1 MSSFPLVLTNPI
13 NEGQETSDP
22 KSAKCKPG
30 WLKILHDFKINPAL
44 PQAFYPHA
52 YKAAVKYRNDFPN
65 HFCKEIYGSRSNNE
79 CCGSPNN
86 TRCRNLCILHHCQ

>member
-65 HFCKEIYGSRSNNE
+65 HFCKEIYGSRSKAISIHN
-79 CCGSPNN
+79 CGV
-86 TRCRNLCILHHCQ
+86 TGFRFKCQTAYQ